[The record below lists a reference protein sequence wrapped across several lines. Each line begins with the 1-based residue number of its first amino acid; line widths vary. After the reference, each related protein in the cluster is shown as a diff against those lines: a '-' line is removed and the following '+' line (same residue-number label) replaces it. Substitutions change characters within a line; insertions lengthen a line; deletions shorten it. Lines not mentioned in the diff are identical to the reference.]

1 MFCSVCLSP
10 SFSECGSKFSE
21 LQNPFLCD
29 SWYQCFWHLFFIQCV
44 PSPLAWKRT
53 VYSFSKWTLCCF
65 HLNFF
70 TCSFFFFFCV
80 LYCLFVCC
88 LFFWGICYQFLNQQL
103 LRNAEMDDCRIRA
116 LALFSFCVI
125 WNIVLWVHIKCWDSL
140 HKCLYLFICMC
151 LNMITLWDTKLAL
164 KKKCR
169 RLLLGQTVAF
179 PLQSDI
185 LSCFDVHWKWIVG
198 IFISVSRLLGM

>member
-1 MFCSVCLSP
+1 MTAGTSVSGICFSSSVCHLLWHGGEQFTVSLNGLSVVFTWT
-10 SFSECGSKFSE
+10 FSPV
-21 LQNPFLCD
+21 L
-29 SWYQCFWHLFFIQCV
+29 
-44 PSPLAWKRT
+44 
-53 VYSFSKWTLCCF
+53 
-65 HLNFF
+65 
-70 TCSFFFFFCV
+70 FFFFCV

-88 LFFWGICYQFLNQQL
+88 LVFWGICYQFLNQQL